1 MACVENN
8 IAEFQR
14 RLKIGLDC
22 QVDLEPTDHD
32 ATNAFNASTESNDE
46 KVSSSASKSKPR
58 SIQVQFN
65 ASKALSTGLGEPAS
79 ETQEIAIP
87 RRWLRCVH
95 NFSRSF
101 SEIWDEVLKM
111 RDGHLNETDGPVVAL
126 IDDGVD
132 VLDPSIPPGTVN
144 GGASFEAEA
153 GHRLQPWYAS
163 HRGRGTMVAS
173 LIAWVCPMAK
183 LYSIRVG
190 PTKNEVDVTSL
201 AKVRTTFALLTC
213 F

>member
-1 MACVENN
+1 MENN

-14 RLKIGLDC
+14 RLKTSLDS
-22 QVDLEPTDHD
+22 QAGDIEPTDHD
-32 ATNAFNASTESNDE
+32 ATNASTESNDE
-46 KVSSSASKSKPR
+46 KASSSASKSKPR

-132 VLDPSIPPGTVN
+132 VLDASIPPGTVN
-144 GGASFEAEA
+144 GGASFEVEA
-153 GHRLQPWYAS
+153 GHRLRPWYAS
-163 HRGRGTMVAS
+163 YRGHGTMVAS
-173 LIAWVCPMAK
+173 LITWICPMAK

-190 PTKNEVDVTSL
+190 LTERNEVDMGSL
-201 AKVRTTFALLTC
+201 AMVRTTSTFAPSNASN
-213 F
+213 